1 MADLDDLSIITSSK
15 ERHQI
20 TCSRLTCIK
29 LDLTFL
35 FTILETK
42 TLTPAN
48 NNKLLTA
55 LNRPLNKTFSPNLNK
70 MIVVSLLSSKNQ
82 PAMSLLHGGP
92 AVIPSTATMRLIG

>member
-1 MADLDDLSIITSSK
+1 MADLDDLSIITSNK

-20 TCSRLTCIK
+20 TCSRLTCIT

-48 NNKLLTA
+48 NNNLLTSETK
-55 LNRPLNKTFSPNLNK
+55 L
-70 MIVVSLLSSKNQ
+70 IEKNYNEEK
-82 PAMSLLHGGP
+82 
-92 AVIPSTATMRLIG
+92 